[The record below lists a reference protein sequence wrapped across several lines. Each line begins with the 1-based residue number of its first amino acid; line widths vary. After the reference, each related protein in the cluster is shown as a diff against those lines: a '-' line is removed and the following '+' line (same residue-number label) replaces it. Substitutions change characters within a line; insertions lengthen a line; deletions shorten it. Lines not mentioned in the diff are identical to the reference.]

1 MIFVYLYIIK
11 NQYYMRKL
19 FAELAYKLFRNE
31 IRSKVIIE
39 VLDGLTTEEL
49 MTIKREH
56 NYIYNK
62 K

>member
-1 MIFVYLYIIK
+1 
-11 NQYYMRKL
+11 MRKL

>member
-1 MIFVYLYIIK
+1 
-11 NQYYMRKL
+11 MRKL
-19 FAELAYKLFRNE
+19 FAKLAYKLFRNE

-39 VLDGLTTEEL
+39 ILDGLTTEEL